1 MKRDADQ
8 ASALESHKG
17 FQWIYVVTLFVMAF
31 TGFGQMP
38 IFKRYYI
45 SDIPGMGWSA
55 DFYLTHYIHYLGGIL
70 LLGLIAY
77 AVADFL
83 FLGRQTKRLK
93 TSAYVRILLL
103 AGIVLTGILRVMKNL
118 PDVTFSPTFTLVIDI
133 SHLGFVM
140 AYILAAL
147 LFAISRST
155 WTESWAEGQ

>member
-1 MKRDADQ
+1 
-8 ASALESHKG
+8 
-17 FQWIYVVTLFVMAF
+17 
-31 TGFGQMP
+31 
-38 IFKRYYI
+38 
-45 SDIPGMGWSA
+45 MGWSA

-77 AVADFL
+77 AIADFL
-83 FLGRQTKRLK
+83 FLGRKTKKLK
-93 TSAYVRILLL
+93 ASAYVRILLL
-103 AGIVLTGILRVMKNL
+103 VGIVLTGILRVMKNL